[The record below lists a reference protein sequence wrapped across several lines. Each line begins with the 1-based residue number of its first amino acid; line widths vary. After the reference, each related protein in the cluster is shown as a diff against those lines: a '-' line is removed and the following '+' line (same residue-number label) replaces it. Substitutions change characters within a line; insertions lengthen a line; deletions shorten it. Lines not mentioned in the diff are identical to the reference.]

1 MFDNISM
8 VDNKVVV
15 LEKFGLLLNP
25 FVERHRDIVIK
36 GLLTTNDR
44 ARFVRI
50 VKRLCKLP
58 CLKEISQIT
67 VKDFYYLLKLLRS
80 DFNSVRLKIII
91 SAYSIYID
99 KKYLA

>member
-1 MFDNISM
+1 MSDNLSM

-15 LEKFGLLLNP
+15 LEKFGLLLKP
-25 FVERHRDIVIK
+25 FVERRRDIVIK
-36 GLLTTNDR
+36 GLLKTNDK
-44 ARFVRI
+44 ARFIRI

-58 CLKEISQIT
+58 CLQNVSHINVQ
-67 VKDFYYLLKLLRS
+67 DFYCLLKLLKS

-99 KKYLA
+99 KKYLT